1 MHATIIINNF
11 KFKSMK
17 HFKRMLV
24 IGVLM
29 GFAIAGSAQ
38 ALPDVTVTAV
48 RYKYLS
54 AVNNKE
60 LAQPVKTIERRA
72 AQYNIKNSAFYD
84 DDYDIYYVSF
94 FIPSGY
100 ILAAYDKDGKLL
112 RTAEKH
118 ENTALPP
125 AVSAQMKKSYP
136 GWKIASDVYL
146 VNYQEESGANK
157 VWKILLEKG
166 DMRFNIKTNEK
177 GVLIE

>member
-1 MHATIIINNF
+1 
-11 KFKSMK
+11 MK
-17 HFKRMLV
+17 HFKTMFV
-24 IGVLM
+24 FGFLM
-29 GFAIAGSAQ
+29 TGFVIAGSAQ
-38 ALPDVTVTAV
+38 IALPDVTVVAV

-60 LAQPVKTIERRA
+60 LSQSVKTIERRA
-72 AQYNIKNSAFYD
+72 AQFNVKNSAFYD
-84 DDYDIYYVSF
+84 DDYDEYYISF

-118 ENTALPP
+118 ENSALPA
-125 AVSAQMKKSYP
+125 AVTKRLAKSYP
-136 GWKIASDVYL
+136 GWKMTSDVYL

-166 DMRFNIKTNEK
+166 DMRLNVKTNEK
-177 GVLIE
+177 GDIIE